1 MGVPWWVAASLMTHS
16 GLCRIMCFR
25 PAMQNSCRFEER
37 TTNNQRRRRLIRAG
51 RENRSTVLRDVESW
65 NYRACVGPGSLEV
78 LPQIQRLHQTSR
90 SSSCPP
96 ATVPSAVEA
105 MKIGAYDYKSEP
117 FGLNEPKP
125 LLDRVTTH
133 FRLKVEDRFCSW
145 SSFEITLPRSPM
157 VPQSEAHALAASAC
171 ATRARARGV
180 LRTCTFIFANRRALS
195 GSAPAASQN
204 SAAWSAKASG

>member
-1 MGVPWWVAASLMTHS
+1 MGVSWWAAASPMAHF
-16 GLCRIMCFR
+16 GLYRIMCSR
-25 PAMQNSCRFEER
+25 QATQNCYRFEER
-37 TTNNQRRRRLIRAG
+37 ITNKQERRKLIRAG

-65 NYRACVGPGSLEV
+65 NYRACDGPGRPRSPTADPTPASDIEV
-78 LPQIQRLHQTSR
+78 IVMSA
-90 SSSCPP
+90 SG
-96 ATVPSAVEA
+96 TVQSAVEA
-105 MKIGAYDYKSEP
+105 MKYDYMSEP